1 MAEAFEWRERLMAAV
16 ARVAHMWGSS
26 HDAVWQSALATARE
40 SMAAEWDSAGY
51 VARIQLLLA
60 VVESN
65 EQDVLRGPRDCG
77 EEGDSQLEQSY
88 GGRARGKAPAQERPG
103 TSSC

>member
-1 MAEAFEWRERLMAAV
+1 MQSSARLGGQWLLQLCRRKRERL
-16 ARVAHMWGSS
+16 RVDGRAKI
-26 HDAVWQSALATARE
+26 
-40 SMAAEWDSAGY
+40 WDSAGY